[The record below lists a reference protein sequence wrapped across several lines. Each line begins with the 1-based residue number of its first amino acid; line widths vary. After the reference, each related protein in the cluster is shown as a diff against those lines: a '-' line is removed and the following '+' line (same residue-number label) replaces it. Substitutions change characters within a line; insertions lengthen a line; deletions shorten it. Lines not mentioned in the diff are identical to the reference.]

1 MIAFVNHCTTVC
13 KGNRKKEEGSKV
25 DLHFFP
31 MQFFYKKRET
41 KLKRRAQW
49 YFVTKIVLTSCEKKV
64 FVIEKNLWNSRLKV
78 ENLQN

>member
-41 KLKRRAQW
+41 KLKQNR
-49 YFVTKIVLTSCEKKV
+49 VTSLEKLSLAE
-64 FVIEKNLWNSRLKV
+64 FSGE
-78 ENLQN
+78 

>member
-31 MQFFYKKRET
+31 MQFFYIQKKGDEVEAEGT
-41 KLKRRAQW
+41 M
-49 YFVTKIVLTSCEKKV
+49 V
-64 FVIEKNLWNSRLKV
+64 FCY
-78 ENLQN
+78 QNCSDLL

>member
-31 MQFFYKKRET
+31 MQFLQLTDLVRRQKKAPLYMQVKT
-41 KLKRRAQW
+41 QSNIA
-49 YFVTKIVLTSCEKKV
+49 
-64 FVIEKNLWNSRLKV
+64 
-78 ENLQN
+78 